1 MHGFARSVDMCLE
14 FLTKSMNEVNHA
26 YTETP
31 EANGEFGSR
40 VIHNLF
46 TPGSSYTTKGRPNI

>member
-1 MHGFARSVDMCLE
+1 MCLE